1 MQQGWPIFIGS
12 GWRAAGYGV
21 AEAAVIT
28 SRMLPQYHSRV
39 LRIACSQSQGV
50 ILLAIKGCKGPQ
62 YGLNSYLFSGVTK
75 MSDFFER
82 VSQISSRSK
91 VAERQALT
99 EEATKTSVILP
110 FLQTLGFDVFNLD
123 EVIPEFIAD
132 VGTKKGEKVDFAVK
146 IDGKIA
152 MLIEAKPI
160 NAKLGDVQF
169 NQLFR
174 YFSVTEARLAILTN
188 GREAWFFSD
197 TDEPNKMDKRPFFKF
212 DFQSFDRDQ
221 VDELARFQKPN
232 FAIEAIVEAASN
244 LKYTRAAAI
253 YLRKQLD
260 DPDDDFIRLIGRQI
274 HDGAITKSVAEQLRP
289 AIQAALEE
297 VIRDRIQD
305 KLGVAFSGEK
315 KATADPDEVPVA
327 GFANEDDIVTTD
339 EEIAGHMIVRAIAA
353 RHVPVGRIAI
363 RDAKSYCAIL
373 MDDNNRKP
381 ICRLYFNSTTT
392 RHVGVFDANKN
403 EAKHKVTGPQDLYQF
418 ADDLEAIIKAYA

>member
-1 MQQGWPIFIGS
+1 
-12 GWRAAGYGV
+12 
-21 AEAAVIT
+21 
-28 SRMLPQYHSRV
+28 
-39 LRIACSQSQGV
+39 
-50 ILLAIKGCKGPQ
+50 
-62 YGLNSYLFSGVTK
+62 
-75 MSDFFER
+75 MSDFLER
-82 VSQISSRSK
+82 VSQISNRSK

-152 MLIEAKPI
+152 MLIEAKPV
-160 NAKLGDVQF
+160 NAKLGDTQF

-212 DFQSFDRDQ
+212 DFQNFDKEQ
-221 VDELARFQKPN
+221 VEELARFQKPN
-232 FAIEAIVEAASN
+232 FAIDAIVEAASN
-244 LKYTRAAAI
+244 LKYTRAAAN
-253 YLRKQLD
+253 YLRKQLE
-260 DPDDDFIRLIGRQI
+260 DPDEDFTRLIGRQI
-274 HDGAITKSVAEQLRP
+274 HEGSVTKGVLEQLRP
-289 AIQAALEE
+289 SVQAALDE

-315 KATADPDEVPVA
+315 KVTLEPENPPSATPASLT
-327 GFANEDDIVTTD
+327 DDIVTTD
-339 EEIAGHMIVRAIAA
+339 DEIAGHLIIRAIAA
-353 RHVPVGRIAI
+353 RHVPVDRIAI
-363 RDAKSYCAIL
+363 RDAKSYCAVL

-381 ICRLYFNSTTT
+381 ICRLYFNSSTT
-392 RHVGVFDANKN
+392 RHIGIFDTEKN
-403 EAKHKVTGPQDLYQF
+403 EIKHKVAGPEDLYQF
-418 ADDLEAIIKAYA
+418 ADALESTIKAYA

>member
-1 MQQGWPIFIGS
+1 MSEFFD
-12 GWRAAGYGV
+12 
-21 AEAAVIT
+21 
-28 SRMLPQYHSRV
+28 
-39 LRIACSQSQGV
+39 RI
-50 ILLAIKGCKGPQ
+50 
-62 YGLNSYLFSGVTK
+62 
-75 MSDFFER
+75 
-82 VSQISSRSK
+82 SQISSRSK

-152 MLIEAKPI
+152 MLIEAKPV
-160 NAKLGDVQF
+160 NAKLGDTQF

-174 YFSVTEARLAILTN
+174 YFTVTEARLAILTN

-212 DFQSFDRDQ
+212 DFQNFDRDQ
-221 VDELARFQKPN
+221 VEELARFQKPN
-232 FAIEAIVEAASN
+232 FAIDEIVEAASN
-244 LKYTRAAAI
+244 LKYTRAAAN

-260 DPDDDFIRLIGRQI
+260 DPDEDFIRLVGRQI
-274 HDGAITKSVAEQLRP
+274 HEGSITKSVSEQLRP
-289 AIQAALEE
+289 AVQAALDE

-315 KATADPDEVPVA
+315 KVTSEPEGLATDEIP
-327 GFANEDDIVTTD
+327 EDDIVTTD
-339 EEIAGHMIVRAIAA
+339 EEISAHMIVRAIGA
-353 RHVPVGRIAI
+353 RHVPVDRIVI

-373 MDDNNRKP
+373 MDNNNRKP
-381 ICRLYFNSTTT
+381 ICRLYFNSATT
-392 RHVGVFDANKN
+392 RHVGLFDVDKN
-403 EAKHKVTGPQDLYQF
+403 EAKHKVAGPADLYRF
-418 ADDLEAIIKAYA
+418 ADVIEKVIKSYA

>member
-1 MQQGWPIFIGS
+1 
-12 GWRAAGYGV
+12 
-21 AEAAVIT
+21 
-28 SRMLPQYHSRV
+28 MLPP
-39 LRIACSQSQGV
+39 CNSQGARTPSPHLKDA
-50 ILLAIKGCKGPQ
+50 ITLARLTNAGVEYARNGA
-62 YGLNSYLFSGVTK
+62 LSYEVSKV
-75 MSDFFER
+75 SDFFER

-152 MLIEAKPI
+152 MLIEAKPV
-160 NAKLGDVQF
+160 NSKLGDVQF

-212 DFQSFDRDQ
+212 DFQNFDRDQ
-221 VDELARFQKPN
+221 VEELARFQKPN
-232 FAIEAIVEAASN
+232 FAIDAIVEAASN
-244 LKYTRAAAI
+244 LKYTRAAAN

-260 DPDDDFIRLIGRQI
+260 DPDDDFIRLVGRQI
-274 HDGAITKSVAEQLRP
+274 HDGAITKGVAEQLRP
-289 AIQAALEE
+289 AVQAALDEI
-297 VIRDRIQD
+297 IRDRIQD

-315 KATADPDEVPVA
+315 KAVTEPEDPSVYTTP
-327 GFANEDDIVTTD
+327 ANEDGIITTD
-339 EEIAGHMIVRAIAA
+339 EEIAGHLIVRAIAA
-353 RHVPVGRIAI
+353 RHVPVDRIVI

-381 ICRLYFNSTTT
+381 ICRLYFNSATT
-392 RHVGVFDANKN
+392 RHVGVFDTDKN
-403 EAKHKVTGPQDLYQF
+403 EAKHKVAGPQDLYQF
-418 ADDLEAIIKAYA
+418 ADDLEAVIKAYA